1 MSDITQLESTHKL
14 AITKD
19 EKLWHY
25 FTPAE
30 WVVYLLLLSGA
41 LLFRWLYLDL
51 RPLHHD
57 ESLHAMYGKYFY
69 DFPAS
74 QFYKY
79 DPMLHGPFLYTIV
92 FLAYCSFGVTDW
104 VARFPAALLGS
115 LFVLAPLFFR
125 RYFSS
130 TTLLLLTAGIG
141 YSPSLIYWSRFL
153 REDVFVV
160 FGVLLAVYGVA
171 VADRRWAAPLFF
183 LGFAIQACSKEN
195 WFVHVAMMAGYYL
208 FELGFYLCSRWAA
221 LSVVATPY
229 LSDLWRWFKAYWFH
243 AFVGVLLL
251 VFIYTLFYTAGFQY
265 WKGPLDGLYRES
277 LKYWWEHHG
286 KERIV
291 GPFLHH
297 GYCLAWYDTI
307 FVLLALYQMFHLY
320 RRAPAWMTYAISF
333 VLALVIAVP
342 LVFLRGTKFGELDEG
357 LFKSFVLF
365 FKLKD
370 SLDVSAFILMAPH
383 ALFVTVFHLLR
394 GERRLAITGYLF
406 TASLFTY
413 SYLGEKVPWL
423 SQYPLWSGLVYL
435 ALYFDSVVS
444 VKETLERRVSVE
456 NILFI
461 LGVVLMSLGIV
472 FVLQDG
478 EGSYTSSYWVL
489 GIGATLVCFDL
500 IQWGIN
506 QLPVPRERHLPAG
519 WGTIP
524 LGLVL
529 ILLSFGYLVRM
540 AALVN
545 FTNAGSEKE
554 YISQVHTTAELKQ
567 VVNHLRWEI
576 ENQPRGYR
584 PRVYIDGDAVWPVV
598 WYLRDLPENKFG
610 ASAIDRRD
618 FKYQIVN
625 AEEADK
631 AAEVYRR
638 RQINLRGWWV
648 PNFDEMTLKKF
659 IWYAIT
665 HQPWSG
671 TGFAYTTLLTRRGE
685 EPGQG

>member
-1 MSDITQLESTHKL
+1 MEQVESPQDL
-14 AITKD
+14 SAD
-19 EKLWHY
+19 RNQSLWSY
-25 FTPAE
+25 FSSSQ
-30 WVVYLLLLSGA
+30 WVVYLLIVGGA
-41 LLFRWLYLDL
+41 LLFRWLLLDD

-69 DFPAS
+69 DFPNA
-74 QFYKY
+74 QYYKY
-79 DPMLHGPFLYTIV
+79 DPMLHGPFLYTMV
-92 FLAYCSFGVTDW
+92 FLAYCSFGVSDW

-115 LFVLAPLFFR
+115 LFVIAPLLFR
-125 RYFSS
+125 RFFSP
-130 TTLLLLTAGIG
+130 TMMLLVTIAIG

-160 FGVLLAVYGVA
+160 LGILISVYGVA

-208 FELGFYLCSRWAA
+208 FELGFFLFGKRS
-221 LSVVATPY
+221 SIPY
-229 LSDLWRWFKAYWFH
+229 LADLRRWFMGYWFH
-243 AFVGVLLL
+243 ALVGVLIL
-251 VFIYTLFYTAGFQY
+251 VFTYTLFYTAGFQY

-277 LKYWWEHHG
+277 LKYWFEHHG

-297 GYCLAWYDTI
+297 GYCLLWYDTI
-307 FVLLALYQMFHLY
+307 FVLVALYQVIHLY
-320 RRAPAWMTYAISF
+320 RRAPGWMIYAASV
-333 VLALVIAVP
+333 VLSVAVAMP

-357 LFKSFVLF
+357 LCKSFILF

-370 SLDVSAFILMAPH
+370 SLDLSAFILMIPH
-383 ALFVTVFHLLR
+383 ALFVTIFHLLR
-394 GERRLAITGYLF
+394 GERRLAITGYAF

-423 SQYPLWSGLVYL
+423 SQYPLWGGILYL
-435 ALYFDSVVS
+435 ALYFDSQVNIREALRHLVP
-444 VKETLERRVSVE
+444 VE
-456 NILFI
+456 NILFF
-461 LGVVLMSLGIV
+461 LGVILMSLGIV
-472 FVLQDG
+472 FVLQDSDG
-478 EGSYTSSYWVL
+478 ASNSSSHWIL
-489 GIGATLVCFDL
+489 GIGATLVAFDL
-500 IQWGIN
+500 IQWAIN
-506 QLPVPRERHLPAG
+506 LLPTSRYRILPFG
-519 WGTIP
+519 WGELP
-524 LGLVL
+524 LGAVLVSLSL
-529 ILLSFGYLVRM
+529 IYLVRI
-540 AALVN
+540 AAIVN

-554 YISQVHTTAELKQ
+554 YISQVHTTHELKK
-567 VVNHLRWEI
+567 VVNHIRWEI
-576 ENQPRGYR
+576 ESQSRGYR

-610 ASAIDRRD
+610 ASATDRRD

-625 AEEADK
+625 ADEADK
-631 AAEVYRR
+631 VSDVYRK

-648 PNFDEMTLKKF
+648 PNFEEMTLKKC